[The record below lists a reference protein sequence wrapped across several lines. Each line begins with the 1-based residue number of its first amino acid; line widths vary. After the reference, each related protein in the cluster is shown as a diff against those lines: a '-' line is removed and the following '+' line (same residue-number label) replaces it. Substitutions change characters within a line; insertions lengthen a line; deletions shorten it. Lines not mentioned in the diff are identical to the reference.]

1 MEQANAGDGSG
12 QGNAKS
18 ACETDS
24 KQRDECSR
32 NLEETID
39 SASSTGGSS
48 SKSSKPSSGDGGD
61 ISPVDERK
69 TRKRRN
75 DVLYSR
81 NRRQRERSEADTLRE
96 HSAMLTRTNEALRK
110 EETRLLHLYVDAT
123 KTIEE
128 LNIRDGGRTKNPPS
142 GHAKMS
148 PHEYSSSD
156 RDSMAVVRDSQTSM
170 SSNHNSLHEPPTGLD
185 TSHTAADDA
194 SSALASIL
202 PQLLLNASDTPSSN
216 HSSMNQTLSHASE
229 SIHPWIAQQLL
240 LGNSET
246 LAHLAS
252 SIPHSYADM
261 STRLM
266 SELNRRTR
274 HQSDAHFVGSSAGQT
289 PTQTN
294 AIEGTSLNSLSL
306 RPLAAQNSTVPGGG
320 AATLLQAPLLPG
332 VTSQNTSVEAALL
345 ESLVCSM
352 LSGTSNAPL
361 FTSAAE
367 STLSPAGR
375 TSIPSA
381 PTSAGVSREP
391 AIEAPQHQSIAQGG
405 VDGSS
410 NNLRFLLE
418 TLLTAAR
425 NNDSS

>member
-24 KQRDECSR
+24 KRRDECSR

-48 SKSSKPSSGDGGD
+48 SKSSKPSSGEGRY
-61 ISPVDERK
+61 ISPIDERK

-128 LNIRDGGRTKNPPS
+128 LHIRDEGRTKNPPS
-142 GHAKMS
+142 GHAKTS
-148 PHEYSSSD
+148 THEYSSSD
-156 RDSMAVVRDSQTSM
+156 RYSMAVVRDSQTSM
-170 SSNHNSLHEPPTGLD
+170 STNHNSLQEPPTGLD
-185 TSHTAADDA
+185 TSHTAANDV

-202 PQLLLNASDTPSSN
+202 PQRLLNASETPSSN
-216 HSSMNQTLSHASE
+216 HSSMNQTLSHASG
-229 SIHPWIAQQLL
+229 SIHPWIVQQLL

-246 LAHLAS
+246 LAHLAP

-266 SELNRRTR
+266 SELNRRTS
-274 HQSDAHFVGSSAGQT
+274 HQSGALFVGSSAGQT
-289 PTQTN
+289 STQTN

-306 RPLAAQNSTVPGGG
+306 AAQNSTVPGGG
-320 AATLLQAPLLPG
+320 ADTLSQAPLPPG

-352 LSGTSNAPL
+352 LSGTPNAPL
-361 FTSAAE
+361 SISAAE
-367 STLSPAGR
+367 NTPSPAGR

-410 NNLRFLLE
+410 NNLRLLLE
-418 TLLTAAR
+418 TLIAAAR
-425 NNDSS
+425 NNNSS